1 VILFQTVI
9 ILISFFV
16 VSLIGFGDAD
26 AQEKDSVTNATR
38 ALIEKGIILY
48 ELGEYNEAIG
58 YYDKALAIDPNQS
71 TI

>member
-1 VILFQTVI
+1 MQMHRK
-9 ILISFFV
+9 
-16 VSLIGFGDAD
+16 
-26 AQEKDSVTNATR
+26 KDSVTNATR